1 MRVLIT
7 GASGFV
13 GQAVSR
19 AVVGRGHAVR
29 GMTRRP
35 PARPLPGEWVAGSVS
50 SVDDLRRAMAGCDA
64 VIHLVGIIG
73 EVGDQTFDR
82 VHREGTRRVV
92 EACSASGIRRLIH
105 MSALGTRSGAV
116 SGYHRSKWAAEEIV
130 RDSGLDWTV
139 FRPSVIY
146 GPGDGFVNLFVR
158 IGRWSP
164 VVPVIGRGDALLQ
177 PVPVEA
183 VAGAFAAALDC
194 PAAVRRTYDLCGPE
208 PMTLA
213 AILRVLHE
221 VTRRRRWLVRVPTA
235 VARVQAALLERIF
248 PVFLRCAAP
257 LTQDQITM
265 LEEDNVG
272 DPSPAE
278 RELGVRPV
286 PFREGL
292 LRFLG

>member
-19 AVVGRGHAVR
+19 AVVGQGHAVR

-164 VVPVIGRGDALLQ
+164 VLPVIGRGDALLQ